1 MNSTIITLDT
11 VCKTNILKHSE
22 DQYSRVSRSLFS
34 TFQTKSYPFTF
45 STAEMDKKKK
55 RTNLKLSQQG
65 NISLEQYMKL
75 KNSWYR
81 LTVQ

>member
-34 TFQTKSYPFTF
+34 TF
-45 STAEMDKKKK
+45 
-55 RTNLKLSQQG
+55 
-65 NISLEQYMKL
+65 
-75 KNSWYR
+75 
-81 LTVQ
+81 